1 MPNCSQQAG
10 PKEVGLS
17 DNQPE
22 KGVDPDKGSADLRPL
37 SLAWYKIQ
45 PQQVD
50 ALAAGL
56 SAAGLPAAGLLAV
69 GRPAAGLSGRSAAGL
84 SVAGLSAAGL
94 LAAAEKEASGTN
106 GLQKKAVKRKLGYL
120 RAVAPGKGSGGTSV
134 MVQLGV
140 EKGVA
145 EIAALGLEKEVAEIV
160 TVSLQKAGELPR
172 LMGGGMG
179 SD

>member
-22 KGVDPDKGSADLRPL
+22 KGVDPDKGSDLRPL